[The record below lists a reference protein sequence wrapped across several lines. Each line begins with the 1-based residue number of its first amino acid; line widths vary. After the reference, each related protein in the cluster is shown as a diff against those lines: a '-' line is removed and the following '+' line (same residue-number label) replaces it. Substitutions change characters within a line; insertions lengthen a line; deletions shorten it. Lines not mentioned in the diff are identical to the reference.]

1 MKSHELIV
9 RRRVK
14 LSIFVAGSLLLRL
27 AQGMQGFASLGK
39 MIKNMSGKP
48 WMGRGAGLLM
58 SLGEW
63 GASVLFAALE
73 VVVGDG
79 GCCLLDGGVEGTET
93 VGDAQAEGAARR
105 GADGEI
111 FAVAARGVGYGPEIL
126 TGRTGEVAGDDSD
139 SQAVILEETA
149 GEYHFIPQT

>member
-39 MIKNMSGKP
+39 MIKNMSGDP
-48 WMGRGAGLLM
+48 WMGRVAGLLM

-63 GASVLFAALE
+63 GRQFFLRPWRSSLEMEAAVFLTVVLRE
-73 VVVGDG
+73 PK
-79 GCCLLDGGVEGTET
+79 
-93 VGDAQAEGAARR
+93 R
-105 GADGEI
+105 
-111 FAVAARGVGYGPEIL
+111 
-126 TGRTGEVAGDDSD
+126 
-139 SQAVILEETA
+139 
-149 GEYHFIPQT
+149 